1 MLVMEFSPMQMIDH
15 WTTTSILVKV
25 YLIENIIYHFIM
37 TTNKIQITKSLQ
49 RWHTQCWVIIII
61 YYMIIISPV
70 VKEEWKE
77 KDWQQGFSYLIL

>member
-15 WTTTSILVKV
+15 WTTSILVKV